1 MEDLSKLSNTGHF
14 GSIGK
19 SISSPNIMH
28 HHSASLDNL
37 LLEEQ
42 PAWLDELLSE
52 PASPKMNKGHRRSA
66 SDTSAYLNSAF
77 MPFTEDGP
85 MISHFAG
92 PSWLDHSI
100 NRHDDMWQRNPY
112 EKPGQLGWEMST
124 ANGTNLH
131 THVSWGAVNR
141 VGTTTSKSAEKQVNK
156 MKEGVP
162 TKPDGPGSK
171 TDSKRIKQ

>member
-1 MEDLSKLSNTGHF
+1 
-14 GSIGK
+14 
-19 SISSPNIMH
+19 
-28 HHSASLDNL
+28 
-37 LLEEQ
+37 
-42 PAWLDELLSE
+42 
-52 PASPKMNKGHRRSA
+52 
-66 SDTSAYLNSAF
+66 